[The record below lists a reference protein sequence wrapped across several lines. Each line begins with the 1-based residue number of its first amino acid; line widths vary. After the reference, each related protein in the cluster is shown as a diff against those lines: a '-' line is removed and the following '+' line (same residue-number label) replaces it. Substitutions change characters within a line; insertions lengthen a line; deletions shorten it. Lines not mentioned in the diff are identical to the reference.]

1 MLIRKITITLIFCL
15 ISLNLYATDAAREA
29 QYAREISAGNARD
42 EVIWLG
48 EPNKRF
54 LGMSTN

>member
-29 QYAREISAGNARD
+29 QYAKEISAGNARD
-42 EVIWLG
+42 EGRVASLILCFASG
-48 EPNKRF
+48 NNE
-54 LGMSTN
+54 